1 MAQHYIFSSLLP
13 LLSLLAIFSNVISQS
28 KPVMAVTLHT
38 DSRWI
43 VNEAGQR
50 VKLACVNWVSHMDP
64 MVAEGLNKQPLDAI
78 SKRIVSMGFNC
89 VRFTWPLYLVTNDS
103 LASLTV
109 RRSFQILGLSQCIA
123 GIQAKNPSIIDVT
136 LIRAFRAVVSNLGA
150 NNLMV
155 ILDNHV
161 SQPGWC
167 CSENDGNGF
176 FGDKYFNPELW
187 IKGLTMMATMFKGVA
202 NVVGMSLRNEPRGPR
217 QNAPDW
223 YRYMPK
229 AAEAVHLAN
238 PNVLVILSG
247 MSSDTDL
254 SFLQNRPVKLTFT
267 RKLVFEVH
275 RYGFTDANI
284 WKYYNPNQACAV
296 VVGIIMRSAGF
307 LLEQGYPLFFSEFGM
322 DLRGNDGL
330 LNQFMNCFFA
340 LAADL
345 DFDWNLWTLGGSY
358 YIKQGITEFEEY
370 YGLLLW
376 NSNEPRN
383 SSFVKRLSAI
393 QTPFQG
399 PGLPETNPHQVIF
412 HPSTGLCV
420 QRKSPLEPLRLGPC
434 KDSEAW
440 SYTPQKTLSLK
451 GKNLC
456 LQVDG
461 LGKPAKLGNICS
473 DSGSQWET
481 ISDSKLHLSST
492 IGNATTLCLDVDSS
506 HTVITNTCHCVS
518 IGRTCDP
525 ESQWFK
531 LIRSSRSPS
540 SKNS

>member
-1 MAQHYIFSSLLP
+1 MAQHYFFSSLLP
-13 LLSLLAIFSNVISQS
+13 FLSLLAIFSNVISQS

-109 RRSFQILGLSQCIA
+109 RQSFQRLGLSQYIA
-123 GIQAKNPSIIDVT
+123 GIQAKNPSIIDVP
-136 LIRAFRAVVSNLGA
+136 LITAFRAVVSNLGA

-167 CSENDGNGF
+167 CSETDGNGF
-176 FGDKYFNPELW
+176 FGDKYFNPDLW

-223 YRYMPK
+223 YSRSS
-229 AAEAVHLAN
+229 ALSN

-247 MSSDTDL
+247 MSYDTDL

-296 VVGIIMRSAGF
+296 V
-307 LLEQGYPLFFSEFGM
+307 QGYPLFFSEFGM

-330 LNQFMNCFFA
+330 LNQYMNCFFA

-370 YGLLLW
+370 YDYTLI
-376 NSNEPRN
+376 EYMT
-383 SSFVKRLSAI
+383 RLNLYI
-393 QTPFQG
+393 
-399 PGLPETNPHQVIF
+399 
-412 HPSTGLCV
+412 
-420 QRKSPLEPLRLGPC
+420 KSPLEPLRLGPC

-440 SYTPQKTLSLK
+440 SYTPQKSLSLK

-481 ISDSKLHLSST
+481 ISNSKLHLAST

-506 HTVITNTCHCVS
+506 HTVVTNTCHCVS
-518 IGRTCDP
+518 VGRKCDP

-531 LIRSSRSPS
+531 LIRSSRNPS
-540 SKNS
+540 SKTLRKKTSLEHACWGLYESFELS